1 MVSWQLRWLR
11 HILCTRQSGMQPL
24 SHVITPPS
32 HLSCLS
38 LLSTTK
44 DNRRADERKKT
55 GTNKLQTRQ
64 DCCLYHNQHFH
75 RLKLQLFHLILFLW
89 GPFISLRRTSVKGAA
104 AEEQG
109 ATSAQLPLSN
119 SRFYI
124 PPLISIKIT
133 VIRQHARHEVDEAV
147 EWREPI
153 VAERAWRG
161 KIGWKVE
168 RLHEM
173 PSK

>member
-1 MVSWQLRWLR
+1 MTQAHTVYPPIWHATFVTCHHASLPSFLSVSSVNYQ
-11 HILCTRQSGMQPL
+11 RQQKSW
-24 SHVITPPS
+24 
-32 HLSCLS
+32 
-38 LLSTTK
+38 
-44 DNRRADERKKT
+44 RKKKT
-55 GTNKLQTRQ
+55 STNKLQTRQ

-109 ATSAQLPLSN
+109 ATSAQLPLGN

-153 VAERAWRG
+153 VAEKAWRG
-161 KIGWKVE
+161 EIGWKVE